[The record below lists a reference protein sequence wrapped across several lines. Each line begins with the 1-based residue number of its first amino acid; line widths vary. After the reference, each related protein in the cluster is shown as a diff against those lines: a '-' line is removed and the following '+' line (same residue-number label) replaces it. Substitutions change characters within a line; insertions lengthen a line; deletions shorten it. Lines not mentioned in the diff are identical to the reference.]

1 MKYHNIKALYNG
13 ITYDSRKE
21 ARRAYALDV
30 LVMCGRI
37 SQLERQ
43 KRFVLLD
50 GYINNKGEK
59 IRPITYLA
67 DFCYY
72 DHDRDS
78 WVVEDVK
85 SPATRTD
92 VYKLKKKMFEHKYPE
107 YIFLES

>member
-1 MKYHNIKALYNG
+1 M
-13 ITYDSRKE
+13 YDSKKE

-43 KRFVLLD
+43 KRFILQE

-59 IRPITYLA
+59 ILPIAYVA
-67 DFCYY
+67 DFVYY
-72 DHDRDS
+72 DHDKRCFI
-78 WVVEDVK
+78 VEDVK

-92 VYKLKKKMFEHKYPE
+92 VYKLKKKIFEYKYPE
-107 YIFLES
+107 YMFLES

>member
-13 ITYDSRKE
+13 NVYDSRKE

-30 LVMCGRI
+30 LVMCGRV

-43 KRFVLLD
+43 KKFTLQD

-59 IRPITYLA
+59 IRPIIYIA
-67 DFCYY
+67 DFFYY
-72 DHDRDS
+72 DHDKKA
-78 WVVEDVK
+78 WIVEDVK

-92 VYKLKKKMFEHKYPE
+92 VYKIKKKIFEYKYPE
-107 YIFLES
+107 YTFLES